1 MTRTEQPH
9 ESATA
14 QPVVIR
20 EALSPSDGRLVTA
33 IRREVFSLEQRL
45 TDVVDADDYDRGP
58 EAVVLLAF
66 LGELAAGTGR
76 VHVWRTEG
84 QIAWV
89 AVRRQ
94 FRRQG
99 VGWDLMD
106 RLLSVAG
113 ERGARRV
120 TLSAQ
125 THALRFYQLL
135 GFRTVGETYIMS
147 DIEHITMIRD
157 LHD

>member
-9 ESATA
+9 QFRTA
-14 QPVVIR
+14 QQVVIR

-45 TDVVDADDYDRGP
+45 TDVVDADAYDRGP
-58 EAVVLLAF
+58 EAVVLVAF
-66 LGELAAGTGR
+66 LAELGAGTGR
-76 VHVWRTEG
+76 LHVWRAEG

-94 FRRQG
+94 FRGQG

-106 RLLSVAG
+106 RLLTVAG

-125 THALRFYQLL
+125 THALGFYQLL
-135 GFRTVGETYIMS
+135 GFRTVGTAYTMS
-147 DIEHITMIRD
+147 NIEHITMIRD